1 MSHRFSSS
9 TLLCLVMLSAADGS
23 TAAEMIERKVIHSQP
38 SVVLSSSEVSLAIT
52 ERGGHMAP
60 VTFFP
65 KSDRPVQPY
74 HISPWQDEKLTFD
87 VPVLGPLRGD
97 FFCLPFGGNSDEVN
111 GEKHPPHGE
120 VAGGEWTLVGK
131 PITSEGITSMEL
143 NLQPKVRPGKVTKRV
158 ALIDGQSVVYT
169 QHLIEGMSGR
179 MPLGHH
185 ATLAMPEKEG
195 AIRMAHS
202 PIRFGLTNPGVFS
215 DPTKREYQSL
225 AIGAKFT
232 DLRHVPTLW
241 KTPAETD
248 CSAFPTRRGYADL
261 LSLFSVPS
269 TELKGAPAWVT
280 ATNAEAG
287 YVWFAFKDPEVL
299 PTTVFWIEN
308 HGRHGSP
315 WNGRNNCLGVEDVCA
330 FFAEGL
336 APSTKPNVVSDAGI
350 PTSIE
355 LSKSKP
361 TAINY
366 IQGVARIPAGFEQ
379 VKTVEFSAGQATF
392 VSTTGPKVT
401 ISVTH
406 EFLRSGKL

>member
-1 MSHRFSSS
+1 MSHRFSSP
-9 TLLCLVMLSAADGS
+9 TLLCLVMLSAASDS
-23 TAAEMIERKVIHSQP
+23 FAAERLERKVIHSQA
-38 SVVLSSSEVSLAIT
+38 SVVLTSADVSVAIT

-74 HISPWQDEKLTFD
+74 HISPWQDEKLIFD

-97 FFCLPFGGNSDEVN
+97 FFCMPFGGNSDEVS

-120 VAGGEWTLVGK
+120 VAGSDWTLSGMPRSSNGV
-131 PITSEGITSMEL
+131 TSMEL
-143 NLQPKVRPGKVTKRV
+143 TLQPKVRPGKVTKRV
-158 ALIDGQSVVYT
+158 LLVDGQSVVYT

-185 ATLAMPEKEG
+185 ATLAMPQKEG
-195 AIRMAHS
+195 ALRVAHS

-215 DPTKREYQSL
+215 DPAKGEYQSL

-232 DLRHVPTLW
+232 DLKHVPTLW
-241 KTPAETD
+241 KTPTETD
-248 CSAFPTRRGYADL
+248 CSMFPARVGYADL

-269 TELKGAPAWVT
+269 ADLKGAPAWVT
-280 ATNAEAG
+280 ATNVEAG
-287 YVWFAFKDPEVL
+287 YVWFAFKDPELL
-299 PTTVFWIEN
+299 PTTIFWIEN

-315 WNGRNNCLGVEDVCA
+315 WNGRNNCLGIEDVCA
-330 FFAEGL
+330 FFADGL
-336 APSTKPNVVSDAGI
+336 APSTKPNIVSDAGI
-350 PTSIE
+350 PTSVE

-379 VKTVEFSAGQATF
+379 VKTIEFSAGQATF
-392 VSTTGPKVT
+392 VSTTGVKVT
-401 ISVTH
+401 IAVKH
-406 EFLRSGKL
+406 EFLRSGQL